1 MKTLKP
7 FPAPLARA
15 VSALGL
21 AGFSVVPAFA
31 QQRDYVEARVYV
43 TAPSPQQLL
52 ADRGFSAFEPLE
64 QPDENFPTIMID
76 PDRTFQTIEGF
87 GGAFTDAAADVFAQL
102 PKAAQEAFLEACFDP
117 VRGNGYTLCRTT
129 IHSCDYASGMYTYA
143 EVPGDKKLE
152 HFSIEHD
159 LQNRLP
165 LIKRAQAAANGKL
178 RLYAS
183 PWSPPGWMK
192 TNGEMKHGGKLKP
205 EYRQTWADY
214 FVKYVKAYAAEGVP
228 IWGLTVQNE
237 ALATQVWESCLFTA
251 NEERDFVRDYL
262 GPTLHRHGLADV
274 KLMIWDHNR
283 GLMYQ
288 RAAGGLQRPQ
298 GIEVHLGH
306 RLPLVRRRPLRQRAS
321 RPRRLPGQGAALHG
335 GLGARHLGG
344 RLPPRQERHPGPQ
357 PLDRGLDRLE
367 PAARPRRAARAT
379 PAA

>member
-1 MKTLKP
+1 M
-7 FPAPLARA
+7 
-15 VSALGL
+15 
-21 AGFSVVPAFA
+21 
-31 QQRDYVEARVYV
+31 EARVYV

-76 PDRTFQTIEGF
+76 PERTFQTIEGF

-102 PKAAQEAFLEACFDP
+102 PKAAQEKFLEASFDP
-117 VRGNGYTLCRTT
+117 VNGNGYTLCRTT
-129 IHSCDYASGMYTYA
+129 IHSCDYAAGMYTYA

-159 LQNRLP
+159 RQNRLP
-165 LIKRAQAAANGKL
+165 LIKRAQAAAKGKL

-262 GPTLHRHGLADV
+262 GPTLHE
-274 KLMIWDHNR
+274 
-283 GLMYQ
+283 Q
-288 RAAGGLQRPQ
+288 RARGREAHDLGPQPGSHVPAGAGRLQRPQ
-298 GIEVHLGH
+298 GVEVHLGH
-306 RLPLVRRRPLRQRAS
+306 RLPLVRRRPPRQRAPRSTTPS
-321 RPRRLPGQGAALHG
+321 RTRRCSS
-335 GLGARHLGG
+335 
-344 RLPPRQERHPGPQ
+344 
-357 PLDRGLDRLE
+357 
-367 PAARPRRAARAT
+367 RRARCAAPGRPP
-379 PAA
+379 PASPGT